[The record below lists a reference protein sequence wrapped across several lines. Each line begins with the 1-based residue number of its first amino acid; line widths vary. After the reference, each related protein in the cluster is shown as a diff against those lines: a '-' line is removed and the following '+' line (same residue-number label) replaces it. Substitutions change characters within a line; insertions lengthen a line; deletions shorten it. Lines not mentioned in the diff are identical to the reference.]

1 MSEINQALS
10 KVITYQRK
18 IINISQEELA
28 ARADIHRTYI
38 SQIERGLKSPTLPV
52 LFRIAAA
59 LEITTSNMILSIE
72 KEIHELQKQ

>member
-1 MSEINQALS
+1 MSQINQSLA
-10 KVITYQRK
+10 KIITNQRR

-28 ARADIHRTYI
+28 ARAEVHRTYI

-52 LFRIAAA
+52 LFRIAKA
-59 LEITTSNMILSIE
+59 LNTTASHLISNIE